1 MKKSIVAQINELVVS
16 IEAKLKFRNRSDKE
30 KFKRSL
36 RNGPRGIEL
45 LDVSVDTDK

>member
-1 MKKSIVAQINELVVS
+1 MKKSTVAKINELAVS
-16 IEAKLKFRNRSDKE
+16 IKAKLKFRNRADKE

-36 RNGPRGIEL
+36 RNDLKGIEL